1 MKCKNEFLLRVTLTV
16 LYRATQEFITS
27 FELGDFDTIRQS
39 EKFRDQLTRYNP
51 DKLFIAKYEQIINPD
66 FKIVSNEINK

>member
-39 EKFRDQLTRYNP
+39 EKFRDQLARFNP

-66 FKIVSNEINK
+66 FKIVSNESNK

>member
-16 LYRATQEFITS
+16 LCRATQEFITS

-39 EKFRDQLTRYNP
+39 EKFRDQLTRCNP

-66 FKIVSNEINK
+66 FKILSNEI